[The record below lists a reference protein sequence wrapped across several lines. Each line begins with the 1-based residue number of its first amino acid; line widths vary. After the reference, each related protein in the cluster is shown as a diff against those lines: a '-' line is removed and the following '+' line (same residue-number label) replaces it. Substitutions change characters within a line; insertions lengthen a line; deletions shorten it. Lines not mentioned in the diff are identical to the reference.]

1 MHQPVTSLATIV
13 LLRKRDLDWEKVLF
27 AQCGMKLASC
37 SFLFIEMM
45 QPTKSLAPSSS
56 TTVATLLMYATLIFH
71 LHLAHCSS
79 PFSSK
84 PKFGPHKLGKCSLAF
99 SYSQRNSG
107 ARLSAKLSSIRRNI
121 ATATATFSS
130 YIIVSQGWF
139 FASCQFGF
147 VLNGCW
153 RGTTPLCTARFR
165 AVPCHDPSIKM
176 FFSQEHY
183 IDG

>member
-1 MHQPVTSLATIV
+1 
-13 LLRKRDLDWEKVLF
+13 
-27 AQCGMKLASC
+27 MKLASC

-121 ATATATFSS
+121 ATT
-130 YIIVSQGWF
+130 YCNVLIIYTISGMV
-139 FASCQFGF
+139 
-147 VLNGCW
+147 
-153 RGTTPLCTARFR
+153 FR
-165 AVPCHDPSIKM
+165 IVPNWLL
-176 FFSQEHY
+176 HY
-183 IDG
+183 IHSQKATRSLITKKKCDIF

>member
-1 MHQPVTSLATIV
+1 
-13 LLRKRDLDWEKVLF
+13 
-27 AQCGMKLASC
+27 MKLASC

-121 ATATATFSS
+121 ATATFSS
-130 YIIVSQGWF
+130 YILVSQGWF
-139 FASCQFGF
+139 FASFQIGF

-153 RGTTPLCTARFR
+153 RDTTPLCTARFR
-165 AVPCHDPSIKM
+165 AVPCHEVSKW
-176 FFSQEHY
+176 FSVRNTTLMVEAEEMWHFWV
-183 IDG
+183 IFKDCALVL